1 MSPLRMLG
9 TPVVTD
15 DDTGRRNW
23 LKCCVVADVTST
35 NHCLFPCGQVT
46 QAVLSGLAE
55 EQEHPVHPTIVARIE
70 ELLLTQRGGGDVEI
84 ALDTQLMMIVLLL
97 FLQKQNLMISLLP
110 LGLQTLCLQK
120 IHIESYHLLNAD
132 AVDDIAHI
140 IRDIMVQKHNND
152 VLFQLYHAQKLKVY
166 LRRDMPCKQQ
176 ILLLPTP
183 STPFISRL
191 W

>member
-55 EQEHPVHPTIVARIE
+55 EQEHPVHHTIVARIE

-84 ALDTQLMMIVLLL
+84 ALDTQ
-97 FLQKQNLMISLLP
+97 LMISLLP